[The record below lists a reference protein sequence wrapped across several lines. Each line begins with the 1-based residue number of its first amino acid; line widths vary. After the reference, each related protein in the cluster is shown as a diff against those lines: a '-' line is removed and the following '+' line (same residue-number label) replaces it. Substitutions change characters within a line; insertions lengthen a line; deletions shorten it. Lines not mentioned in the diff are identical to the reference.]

1 MKKAVSILLLL
12 LSLFATQTFAK
23 KLDGKKLFQE
33 YCWGCHHQTAQAFGP
48 SFRSIAN
55 KRDKAQI
62 IAQIADPNG
71 TYKSLGYKIN
81 SMPAFDDLNSQELEA
96 LADYIYKFKDK
107 K

>member
-1 MKKAVSILLLL
+1 MKKNIAYMLFIPLVFS
-12 LSLFATQTFAK
+12 SLYAK
-23 KLDGKKLFQE
+23 DYSGEKLFKE

-48 SFRSIAN
+48 SFESIAN
-55 KRDKAQI
+55 KRSKAQI
-62 IAQIADPNG
+62 ISQIADPDN

-81 SMPAFDDLNSQELEA
+81 SMPPFDDLNSEELQA